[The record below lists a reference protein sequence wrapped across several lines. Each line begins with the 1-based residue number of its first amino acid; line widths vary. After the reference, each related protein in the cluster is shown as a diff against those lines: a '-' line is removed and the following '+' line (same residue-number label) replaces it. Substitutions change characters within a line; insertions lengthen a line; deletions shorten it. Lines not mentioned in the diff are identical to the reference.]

1 MAFLKFTLLIL
12 CTNVSLAEETLSPS
26 VAKPSARVERAV
38 SGGLAFLASHQNQNG
53 SWSAGAYSQ
62 HVGITGLCV
71 MALLA
76 GGNLPN
82 EGNYAANVARG
93 LDYIVKMT
101 RRDGYITS
109 EGSNM
114 YGHGFAALSLAEAY
128 GVSPGLPEVGK
139 KLRDAVGLTVR
150 TQKPDG
156 GWRYQPSRAG
166 VSDLSVTVCQIQA
179 LRAARNAGI
188 KVPKESVERATKY
201 ITACAN
207 PDGSFRYMPQQA
219 GHSIAMSGAAVTAL
233 YGTGDYHS
241 KVLMNGVDFLRRY
254 ARHDFHKTNYYHYA
268 HYYCAQ
274 AMFQLGGRYWKE
286 FFPRLLRTLVAN
298 QRSDG
303 SWQPEAGADG
313 QFGNA
318 YTTALTVLALAAPY
332 QLLPIYQR

>member
-1 MAFLKFTLLIL
+1 MTSLKLTLLIL
-12 CTNVSLAEETLSPS
+12 CTTVSFAEESRSPS
-26 VAKPSARVERAV
+26 MEKPSARVERAV

-82 EGNYAANVARG
+82 EGNYATNVARG

-101 RRDGYITS
+101 QRDGYITS
-109 EGSNM
+109 EGSRM

-128 GVSPGLPEVGK
+128 GVSPGHPEVGE
-139 KLRDAVGLTVR
+139 KLRDAVGLIVR

-156 GWRYQPSRAG
+156 GWRYTPSRAG

-188 KVPKESVERATKY
+188 KVPKETVERATKY

-207 PDGSFRYMPQQA
+207 PDGSFRYMPQQV

-241 KVLMNGVDFLRRY
+241 KVLMNGVEFLRRY

-274 AMFQLGGRYWKE
+274 AMFQAGGANWKLWYPKVRE
-286 FFPRLLRTLVAN
+286 DLLSK
-298 QRSDG
+298 QRRDG
-303 SWQPEAGADG
+303 SWKGDEVGPVYGSAMATIVLQIPN
-313 QFGNA
+313 QF
-318 YTTALTVLALAAPY
+318 
-332 QLLPIYQR
+332 LPIFQR